1 MARDSAPVSTPPK
14 PPAHHHAARA
24 LLAENVVRL
33 RAERGMSQEALA
45 LEAGLHRTFVAHV
58 ERQAR
63 NISLDNIERLA
74 VALNVPITALFRLPD
89 PAHS

>member
-1 MARDSAPVSTPPK
+1 MSTTSPK
-14 PPAHHHAARA
+14 PPAHPHTARA

-33 RAERGMSQEALA
+33 RAERGISQEALA

-74 VALNVPITALFRLPD
+74 IALNVSVGELLRLPG

>member
-1 MARDSAPVSTPPK
+1 MSTTPPK
-14 PPAHHHAARA
+14 PPTQHHTARA

-74 VALNVPITALFRLPD
+74 IALNVPITALLRLPEI
-89 PAHS
+89 ATS

>member
-1 MARDSAPVSTPPK
+1 MARDSVPVSTPPK

-45 LEAGLHRTFVAHV
+45 LEASLHRTFVAHV

-74 VALNVPITALFRLPD
+74 IALNVPITELLRLPD

>member
-1 MARDSAPVSTPPK
+1 MARDSVPVSTPPK

-74 VALNVPITALFRLPD
+74 IALNVPITALLRLPD